1 MHLIPRYEDD
11 DVTIG
16 WKEHSTEDI
25 DMEQLR
31 QDIKKHS
38 RRKYGKKPMETW
50 KYDLSFAS
58 SYGDLQR

>member
-31 QDIKKHS
+31 QDIKKA
-38 RRKYGKKPMETW
+38 
-50 KYDLSFAS
+50 L
-58 SYGDLQR
+58 